1 LSIFSNLGGKKTIL
15 LHALPTIHQRKKRI
29 RDLLQSIVW
38 GASNTLEI
46 NDVTS
51 KHVAIGFEIARL
63 EPATTVRATYL
74 GTTSRRSF
82 MRGIAL

>member
-1 LSIFSNLGGKKTIL
+1 MI
-15 LHALPTIHQRKKRI
+15 
-29 RDLLQSIVW
+29 
-38 GASNTLEI
+38 
-46 NDVTS
+46 VTS